1 MKCVKCS
8 NMELQPDSLDEG
20 LASQHCD
27 SCGGSWVKMQDYIQ
41 WRDQNTNTPSL
52 GISQEDIDVDDT
64 AAVLICPQC
73 NQIMGKFRI
82 TAELE
87 HRMDQCSNCG
97 GFWLDK
103 GEWKYLQRF
112 NLHTRINT
120 IFTEN
125 WQRKVR
131 EDTFKRSAEK
141 RYLTK
146 FGVVTYQQVKELKDY
161 LIGNPFKNRVI
172 AFLMNPDPKVPGH
185 AKPLNQSYCPKCSKL
200 MARYRIDSDSDIYV
214 EQCDACEGIWV
225 NSEQWS
231 DILRKDFEIA
241 DVFTSHGKRRLQQK
255 VPYAEQYFEAMFGKE
270 LFKRVKLF
278 KATLEKHESKLEL
291 ISYLS
296 KED

>member
-8 NMELQPDSLDEG
+8 NEELHPATLEEG
-20 LASQHCD
+20 LACQHCD
-27 SCGGSWVKMQDYIQ
+27 SCGGSWVKMNDYIL
-41 WRDQNTNTPSL
+41 WHDQHTQEPNL
-52 GISQEDIDVDDT
+52 GISQEDVAVEDT

-73 NQIMGKFRI
+73 NQIMGKFRVS
-82 TAELE
+82 ADLE
-87 HRMDQCSNCG
+87 HRMDQCANCG

-125 WQRKVR
+125 WQRKIR
-131 EDTFKRSAEK
+131 EETFKRNAEK

-200 MARYRIDSDSDIYV
+200 MARYRIDTDSEIYV
-214 EQCDACEGIWV
+214 EQCDVCEGIWV
-225 NSEQWS
+225 NSEQWN
-231 DILRKDFEIA
+231 DILRKGFELA
-241 DVFTSHGKRRLQQK
+241 EVFTSHGTRSKQK

-296 KED
+296 KEEE

>member
-1 MKCVKCS
+1 V
-8 NMELQPDSLDEG
+8 ELRPTVLDEG
-20 LASQHCD
+20 LVCQHCD
-27 SCGGSWVKMQDYIQ
+27 SCGGSWVNMQDYIQ
-41 WRDQNTNTPSL
+41 WHDQHTSEANLAIT
-52 GISQEDIDVDDT
+52 QEDVDIEDT
-64 AAVLICPQC
+64 SAVLICPQC
-73 NQIMGKFRI
+73 NQIMGKFRVS
-82 TAELE
+82 AELD
-87 HRMDQCSNCG
+87 HRMDQCASCG

-125 WQRKVR
+125 WQRKIR
-131 EDTFKRSAEK
+131 EDTFKRNAEK

-146 FGVVTYQQVKELKDY
+146 FGVVTYQQAKELKDY

-172 AFLMNPDPKVPGH
+172 AYLMNPEPKVPGH

-200 MARYRIDSDSDIYV
+200 MARYLVSSDSDIYV
-214 EQCDACEGIWV
+214 EQCDVCEGIWV
-225 NSEQWS
+225 NSEQWG
-231 DILRKDFEIA
+231 DILRKGVGVEE
-241 DVFTSHGKRRLQQK
+241 VFTSHGQRSLQQK

-278 KATLEKHESKLEL
+278 KVALEKHESKLEL

-296 KED
+296 HED

>member
-8 NMELQPDSLDEG
+8 NEELHPASLDEG
-20 LASQHCD
+20 LVCQLCN
-27 SCGGSWVKMQDYIQ
+27 SCGGSWVKMPDYIQ
-41 WRDQNTNTPSL
+41 WHDQHASEANL
-52 GISQEDIDVDDT
+52 GINQEDVAIEDT

-73 NQIMGKFRI
+73 NQIMGKYRI
-82 TAELE
+82 SADLE
-87 HRMDQCSNCG
+87 HRMDQCANCG

-131 EDTFKRSAEK
+131 EETFKRNAEK

-172 AFLMNPDPKVPGH
+172 AYLMNPDPKVPGH

-200 MARYRIDSDSDIYV
+200 MARYRIAEDNGIYV

-225 NSEQWS
+225 NGEQWN
-231 DILRKDFEIA
+231 DILRKGFELG
-241 DVFTSHGKRRLQQK
+241 DVFTNHGERLKQK
-255 VPYAEQYFEAMFGKE
+255 VPYSEQYFEAMFGKE

-296 KED
+296 KEDD